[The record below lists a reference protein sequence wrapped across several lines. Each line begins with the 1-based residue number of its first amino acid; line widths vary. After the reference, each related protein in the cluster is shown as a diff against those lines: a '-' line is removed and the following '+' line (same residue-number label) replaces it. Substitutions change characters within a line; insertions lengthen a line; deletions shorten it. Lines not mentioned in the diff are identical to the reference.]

1 MKDPSPAAE
10 DVPGLHARIQRL
22 ETLARVSRQLNSTI
36 EPRET
41 LRRLLAEAM
50 QLLPAQSGTV
60 CLVNPTTGFL
70 EIEAAVG
77 LTGGASLLRLRIGEG
92 LTGSV
97 ARTGRPVRI
106 GDVSRDRRYFELR
119 PGVRSELAVPL
130 LADGE
135 VRGVINLDADQLD
148 AFSEADEAL
157 LIDLA
162 DLAVPAIANT
172 WLYESARQR
181 AVLLESLVKVGQII
195 NSATSLDDALT
206 AVVREAAALMRAQM
220 CSLMLMDAS
229 GEWLDL
235 RAQHGAG
242 DAYLGKPRLSVA
254 ESLLGIVVRR
264 RKPLQIEN
272 VQVSGRYQNVT
283 VARQEGLVS
292 LLSVPLLFQ
301 GRTTGTL
308 NVYTSELHTFS
319 DEEVRTLAAYA
330 ELSAL
335 ALERARLYERVLAI
349 EDELR
354 QSERLSALGLLAA
367 EIAHEIRNPLTVMKM
382 LHHSLNPE
390 FTDPDP
396 RSMDFRLLGEKMDHM
411 NRIVDRVL
419 DFARTAEP
427 KLGPVNLNQLIE
439 DMGLLLRAKLQA
451 SGVALV
457 KQLAATL
464 PEILGDATQLEQA
477 FLNLAL
483 NAIEAM
489 PAGGRLVIRS
499 RTLPWKTAANRGRA
513 HTPPPTHVLL
523 RFRDTG
529 VGMTADQQDRVFTSL
544 LSSTK
549 AKGSGIGM
557 AIVSRV
563 LDAHQGVIRVK
574 SRPGAGAVFT
584 MILPV
589 GQ

>member
-1 MKDPSPAAE
+1 MTDLASTPPTLGE
-10 DVPGLHARIQRL
+10 LTARVQRL
-22 ETLARVSRQLNSTI
+22 ETLARVSQQLHSTI
-36 EPRET
+36 EPREA

-77 LTGGASLLRLRIGEG
+77 LAGDASQLRLRIGEG
-92 LTGSV
+92 LTGWV
-97 ARTGRPVRI
+97 ARTGRPVRT
-106 GDVSRDRRYFELR
+106 GEVSRDRRYFALR
-119 PGVRSELAVPL
+119 TGVCSELAVPL

-135 VRGVINLDADQLD
+135 VRGVINLDADHPD
-148 AFSEADEAL
+148 AFSADHESL
-157 LIDLA
+157 MVDLA
-162 DLAVPAIANT
+162 ALAAPAIANT

-181 AVLLESLVKVGQII
+181 ANLLESLVKVGQII
-195 NSATSLDDALT
+195 NSATSLDDALA

-220 CSLMLMDAS
+220 CSLMLLDGS

-242 DAYLGKPRLSVA
+242 KAYVDKPRLSVA

-264 RKPLQIEN
+264 RKPLQLEN
-272 VQVSGRYQNVT
+272 VQISGRYQNVA
-283 VARQEGLVS
+283 VARREGLVS

-301 GRTTGTL
+301 TRAIGTL
-308 NVYTSELHTFS
+308 NVYTAEPHTFP

-335 ALERARLYERVLAI
+335 ALERARLYERVLAM

-390 FTDPDP
+390 FAAPDP
-396 RSMDFRLLGEKMDHM
+396 RGMDFRLLGEKMDHL

-419 DFARTAEP
+419 DFARTTEP
-427 KLGPVNLNQLIE
+427 KLVPVNLDVLID
-439 DMGLLLRAKLQA
+439 DMGLLLRAKLRA
-451 SGVALV
+451 SGVVLV
-457 KQLAATL
+457 KQCAAHL
-464 PEILGDATQLEQA
+464 PLVPGDSTQLEQA

-489 PAGGRLVIRS
+489 PGGGRLVIRL
-499 RTLPWKTAANRGRA
+499 RALPFQRA
-513 HTPPPTHVLL
+513 GMPEQPATHVIV
-523 RFRDTG
+523 RFRDNG
-529 VGMTADQQDRVFTSL
+529 VGMSNEQSRRVFTSL

-549 AKGSGIGM
+549 AKGTGIGM

-563 LDAHQGVIRVK
+563 VDAHQGVVRVK
-574 SRPGAGAVFT
+574 SQPGRGATFT
-584 MILPV
+584 ILLPV
-589 GQ
+589 HP